1 MIRERGAALP
11 VELRRNVRCPVSR
24 CTGALI
30 IRILDRCGAIS
41 ISISMDEDG
50 GNATPNI
57 GVMTKSLVDGID
69 VIREGVHPRF
79 LEVS

>member
-1 MIRERGAALP
+1 
-11 VELRRNVRCPVSR
+11 
-24 CTGALI
+24 
-30 IRILDRCGAIS
+30 
-41 ISISMDEDG
+41 MDEDG

-69 VIREGVHPRF
+69 VIREGVHPCF